1 MPGSPPTSRVVA
13 ILEALAGSEGG
24 VASSALAR
32 SLDLS
37 TSTVSLILAALADA
51 KYVERLPDRSYLLGT
66 GLMRLLSPLERRFPI
81 LGVANEELA
90 QLSAQFGCG
99 ASISRIGLDGQEVI
113 LTTGATRQLGITPGV
128 RVPIDPPTGTIAM
141 AWRSPQVIDDWL
153 SNVPAAIR
161 ESTRTGLSQV
171 KTLGYA
177 VYGIR
182 PDAGSTIDRLR
193 DLLNSI
199 QIEHDAEQLQEQ
211 LDQLAALV
219 GSRIYTTTEL
229 EAGAPKDVSHII
241 APIFADQQPRYLLS
255 MHLMK
260 QSVPA
265 KELSS
270 HVITLLKSAR
280 TLTATLSAKR
290 ADNQEADQ
298 PEVSNDLFA

>member
-13 ILEALAGSEGG
+13 ILEALAGSEGS

-51 KYVERLPDRSYLLGT
+51 KYVERLPDRSYRLGV
-66 GLMRLLSPLERRFPI
+66 GLMRLLSSLERRFPI

-90 QLSAQFGCG
+90 QLSAVSGCG
-99 ASISRIGLDGQEVI
+99 ASISRVGADNQEVI
-113 LTTGATRQLGITPGV
+113 LATGPTQQLGITPGV

-141 AWRSPQVIDDWL
+141 AWRPQAAVDDWL
-153 SNVPAAIR
+153 SNVPSAVR
-161 ESTRTGLSQV
+161 ENTRKGLTQV

-199 QIEHDAEQLQEQ
+199 QIEHDAEKLHEQ
-211 LDQLAALV
+211 LDQLAAFV
-219 GSRIYTTTEL
+219 GSRIYTTAEL
-229 EAGAPKDVSHII
+229 ETRAPRDVSHII
-241 APIFADQQPRYLLS
+241 APIFAADRQPRYLLS
-255 MHLMK
+255 LHLMK

-265 KELSS
+265 QELASCVS
-270 HVITLLKSAR
+270 ALLKCAQA
-280 TLTATLSAKR
+280 LTNALSTTR
-290 ADNQEADQ
+290 AA
-298 PEVSNDLFA
+298 